1 MSSKNKRFADDG
13 WAIWIDGD
21 DTSTVYINDWLS
33 PKKKSYVDMAIHIRN
48 VKTIRRINIY
58 VPFALEANEIEDISL
73 RLYDEKILR
82 AIFGSVCLIDYRK
95 NDCTSELAYNGR
107 TVDLLHLSGTP
118 FTVEPLADGSLLTLL
133 TQELQEQIAND
144 EIYLLFRIPHK
155 SLDEIFKPRVNVG
168 NALERLRDL
177 ITTPVVFEKYGYSIR
192 INEARLLPAE
202 INRIGAFHR
211 QKLKKAVITVSLDES
226 YEVNDRNCYRIRRL
240 EEDLYK
246 HYVPDG
252 FRCSDVITYQW
263 NQSRDAN
270 LQGHFN
276 FYFDITRST
285 VSKTSMLLYM
295 ILLMIVGIAGGALW
309 DWIKYLLVLGI

>member
-33 PKKKSYVDMAIHIRN
+33 PKKKSYVDMAVHIRN
-48 VKTIRRINIY
+48 AKTIRRINIY
-58 VPFALEANEIEDISL
+58 VPFALEASEIEDISL

-95 NDCTSELAYNGR
+95 NNCTSELAYNGR

-133 TQELQEQIAND
+133 TQEIQEQIAND

-168 NALERLRDL
+168 NTLERLRDL

-211 QKLKKAVITVSLDES
+211 QKVKKAVITVSLDES

-240 EEDLYK
+240 EEELYK
-246 HYVPDG
+246 NYVPKG
-252 FRCSDVITYQW
+252 FCCSDVITYQW

-276 FYFDITRST
+276 FYFDITRSM